1 MENSSRPYYKRIY
14 LDMMTKKF
22 PDKIEKYH
30 TMFQKEELSALDVI
44 KLNEDLFG
52 KQERTEESESNS
64 NQKYRSYLKS
74 DILQILDY
82 QRKNKLNNS
91 EIARHFKLSRNT
103 VKKWKD
109 VFVH

>member
-1 MENSSRPYYKRIY
+1 MEKNSRPCYKSIY

-22 PDKIEKYH
+22 PDKIEKYQA
-30 TMFQKEELSALDVI
+30 MFQKEELSALDVI

-52 KQERTEESESNS
+52 KQNKTEDSESNS
-64 NQKYRSYLKS
+64 SQKYRSYLKS

>member
-109 VFVH
+109 VFVN